1 MSNGYAIIANEATYD
16 TAPAAGW
23 REVGI
28 SGDAHQSRQDVITP
42 NLIRRNASA
51 PRVSDQRV
59 INKGATGTLSTLGF
73 SNGLGLLL
81 AAAAGTSSSGVVS
94 GGTLAYEQIY
104 EFDEVSPTRSI
115 STEFYRDRR
124 SGTLDAFTYTGG
136 KVTQTQ
142 FTQDLQGHLAIV
154 FGMDYA
160 SVERQSSDPARTP
173 TIVTPDFTYAWPD
186 ALISIGPAGDTLV
199 DECVSSF
206 DLTLPTNLDVED
218 WCLRRGTGRHEPTRQ
233 GTPAPSG
240 TINWR
245 YQDPTYFDAFLAGEV
260 FELTANWLAPEAIE
274 DTTFPELTI
283 AIAALRF
290 TGEDP
295 QIAADGPTTQNLPFV
310 VLDNGTDPAATV
322 TVITSDT
329 AF

>member
-16 TAPAAGW
+16 TAPASGW

-28 SGDAHQSRQDVITP
+28 SGDAHQSRQDVLAP

-73 SNGLGLLL
+73 SNGLGILF
-81 AAAAGTSSSGVVS
+81 AAAAGTSTSGVHS
-94 GGTLAYEQIY
+94 GGTLAYDQVF
-104 EFDEVSPTRSI
+104 EFDEVSPTRSL

-124 SGTLDAFTYTGG
+124 DGTLDAFTYTGG

-142 FTQDLQGHLAIV
+142 FTQSLDGHLAVV
-154 FGMDYA
+154 FSMDYGT
-160 SVERQSSDPARTP
+160 VERQSSDPSRTV
-173 TIVTPDFTYAWPD
+173 TTVTPDFTYAWPD
-186 ALISIGPAGDTLV
+186 ATISLAPVGDSLV

-206 DLTLPTNLDVED
+206 DLTLPNAFDVED
-218 WCLRRGTGRHEPTRQ
+218 WCIKAGTGRHEPTRQ
-233 GTPAPSG
+233 GTPAPTG

-245 YQDPTYFDAFLAGEV
+245 YQAPTYFDAFLAGEV
-260 FELTANWLAPEAIE
+260 FEMTATWVGDTVIE
-274 DTTFPELTI
+274 DTTYPSLTI
-283 AIAALRF
+283 TVPALRF

-295 QIAADGPTTQNLPFV
+295 QIAADGPTTQNLPFA
-310 VLDNGTDPAATV
+310 VLDNGTDPAATLTIV
-322 TVITSDT
+322 TSDT

>member
-1 MSNGYAIIANEATYD
+1 MSTGYAIVATESTYD
-16 TAPAAGW
+16 TAPASGW

-28 SGDAHQSRQDVITP
+28 SGDAHQSRQDVLAP

-73 SNGLGLLL
+73 SNGLGILF
-81 AAAAGTSSSGVVS
+81 AASVADSSSGVVS
-94 GGTLAYEQIY
+94 GGTLAYEQVF
-104 EFDEVSPTRSI
+104 EFGAEAPAGSI

-136 KVTQTQ
+136 KVTQVQ
-142 FTQDLQGHLAIV
+142 FTQSLDGHLAIV
-154 FGMDYA
+154 FSMDYG
-160 SVERQSSDPARTP
+160 SVERQSSDPSRTV
-173 TIVTPDFTYAWPD
+173 TTVTPDFTYAWPD
-186 ALISIGPAGDTLV
+186 ATISLAPVGDTAV

-206 DLTLPTNLDVED
+206 DLTLPNALDVED
-218 WCLRRGTGRHEPTRQ
+218 WCIKRGTGRHEPTRNA
-233 GTPAPSG
+233 TPAPTG

-245 YQDPTYFDAFLAGEV
+245 YQAPTYFDAFLAGEV
-260 FELTANWLAPEAIE
+260 FELTANWQAPDVIE
-274 DTTFPELTI
+274 DTTYPSLTI
-283 AIAALRF
+283 TVPAIRF

-295 QIAADGPTTQNLPFV
+295 QIAADGPTTQNLPFA
-310 VLDNGTDPAATV
+310 VLDNGTDPAATLTIV
-322 TVITSDT
+322 TSDT